1 MGKRYGACSGSK
13 EFNSI
18 FASSHH
24 TYRQHFPRALL
35 VSKQIDIGLLH
46 KCGYKNIEKRIEKRK
61 RFAKTARLRY
71 ITSAMLLS
79 RYILRAHTGPFLFS
93 VVTLMFIFLLQFV
106 MKFIDQLVGKG
117 LTAWVIMEL
126 VALNLAWM
134 LVLAVPMSVL
144 VAVLMAFG
152 DLSSRNEITAMK
164 AGGVSIYRMM
174 MPVVLAGI
182 AIGGIMVWFNNDV
195 LPDSNHRLKALT
207 TDIRRKK
214 PTIALVDGVF
224 SQDIPGYSLLV
235 RKASQTGNDLEG
247 VTLYDYSNPT
257 MNVVITAVR
266 GTISFSPDFRKII
279 LYLEDGEIHELNL
292 QDMAAYRKIRFT
304 RHRIAMQ
311 VEGFDFERSQAS
323 AFSRGDRE
331 MGAPEMI
338 AVVDSLDRVQAGM
351 EKELAVMTAA
361 EMTAVGAGRWGTALP
376 MGSIPGAA
384 EPQNALIRTRNLTA
398 NVTTELFRID
408 AVERQMDQYWV
419 EIHKKYSIPTACIVF
434 VLVGVPLGV
443 MARRGGFGI
452 AATLSLGFFVM
463 YWACLIG
470 GEKLADR
477 AILSPFW
484 GMWIANI
491 VIGALGCYLTYRVGR
506 EALLIDWSVFQRL
519 LPRRM
524 RTALSGDASRD
535 TLTP

>member
-1 MGKRYGACSGSK
+1 
-13 EFNSI
+13 
-18 FASSHH
+18 
-24 TYRQHFPRALL
+24 
-35 VSKQIDIGLLH
+35 
-46 KCGYKNIEKRIEKRK
+46 
-61 RFAKTARLRY
+61 
-71 ITSAMLLS
+71 
-79 RYILRAHTGPFLFS
+79 
-93 VVTLMFIFLLQFV
+93 
-106 MKFIDQLVGKG
+106 
-117 LTAWVIMEL
+117 
-126 VALNLAWM
+126 
-134 LVLAVPMSVL
+134 
-144 VAVLMAFG
+144 
-152 DLSSRNEITAMK
+152 
-164 AGGVSIYRMM
+164 
-174 MPVVLAGI
+174 
-182 AIGGIMVWFNNDV
+182 
-195 LPDSNHRLKALT
+195 
-207 TDIRRKK
+207 
-214 PTIALVDGVF
+214 
-224 SQDIPGYSLLV
+224 
-235 RKASQTGNDLEG
+235 